1 MTLEEAMDKIM
12 ELQTQN
18 EQLTTERDALQSE
31 RETLQNDLNNS
42 REQAQRYF
50 LQLTSG
56 TAAEADPEPE
66 EIKSCE
72 DLARELYHKI

>member
-12 ELQTQN
+12 ELQAQN
-18 EQLTTERDALQSE
+18 EQLTTERDALQNE

-56 TAAEADPEPE
+56 AADPDPEPE
-66 EIKSCE
+66 EIETCE
-72 DLARELYHKI
+72 DLARELYKKI

>member
-18 EQLTTERDALQSE
+18 EQLVTERDALQTE
-31 RETLQNDLNNS
+31 RDTLQNDLNAS

-56 TAAEADPEPE
+56 AAEPEPEPE
-66 EIKSCE
+66 EVQTCE
-72 DLARELYHKI
+72 DLAREIYNKI